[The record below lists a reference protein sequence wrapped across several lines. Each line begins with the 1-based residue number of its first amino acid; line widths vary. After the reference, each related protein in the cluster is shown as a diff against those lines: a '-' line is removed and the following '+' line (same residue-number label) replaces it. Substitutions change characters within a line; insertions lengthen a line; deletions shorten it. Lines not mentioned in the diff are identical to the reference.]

1 MTTAKIGTTYSFPL
15 KEGMPDHNVNRP
27 TFSVIVLFLS
37 YFFFLVMGITC
48 LVNKIGTIDSS
59 K

>member
-1 MTTAKIGTTYSFPL
+1 MTTAKIGTAYSFPL

-27 TFSVIVLFLS
+27 TFSVHCIVS
-37 YFFFLVMGITC
+37 FFFPVMGITC